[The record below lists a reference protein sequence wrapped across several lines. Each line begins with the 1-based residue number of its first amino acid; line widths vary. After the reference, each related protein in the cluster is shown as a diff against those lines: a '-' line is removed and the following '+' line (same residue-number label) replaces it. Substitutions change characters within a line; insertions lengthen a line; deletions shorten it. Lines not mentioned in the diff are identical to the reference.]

1 MSSNEERR
9 IPLCCEI
16 CLKNEIDVSSEMI
29 KVAAQKWLF
38 SLGITITLGR
48 HDPSKI
54 VCEKLKKYCDYIVI
68 EPAIPIKIV
77 KEYNEDFKNY
87 KSCKTNNNSNSND
100 IIDIKSND
108 DNLENHKNIDN
119 KDNIYNVNHIDTFD
133 HVDNNICKKLYPSHY
148 SVYELNR
155 FNDLNSCD
163 IKCSTQDNDITNNI
177 ISNSNIYDEKR
188 KRKKITPLKIVDE
201 NKKNKSLVSSLALSQ
216 NIVHTSNFSND
227 LIGKEKKNI
236 YEESNL
242 LFTVPIIGEKSISS
256 IEEDPIIL
264 PNFFCV
270 VHVVTYY
277 KNEEHMEEK
286 FNDVSEYDEDQEQIG
301 EKEKND
307 VPTYIQYI
315 LPHLRFHKLWDSL
328 YYEENIKRDL
338 LEYVSALMLFSTKK
352 VDCNMINYNH
362 LVLLYGPPGTGKTS
376 LCKALANKVCIRL
389 SNIYTTG
396 ILIELNTHT
405 LFSKWFSE
413 SGKQVL
419 KLFNKIKRMISE
431 YEENDI
437 FICLLID
444 EVESLSADRKRSIES
459 TDPSDTVRVVNT
471 LLTQID
477 SLKYYHNTLILTTS
491 NISEMIDEAFI
502 DRVDL
507 KQFIGLPNE
516 ECIYEIYKNCIDEL
530 IEKEI
535 IRLSTKIPNYE
546 RAKKLTKSYKDDDKE
561 EYING
566 YTLLKCAKLSEG
578 FSGRCLRR
586 IPFQAYAYFCQAT
599 LRFYN
604 CTNNNQEKV
613 LISLEEF
620 FIALQKAIH
629 KETINKS
636 KLSEQKNTKS

>member
-54 VCEKLKKYCDYIVI
+54 VCEKLKKNCDYIVI

-177 ISNSNIYDEKR
+177 ISNSNMYDEKR

-396 ILIELNTHT
+396 N
-405 LFSKWFSE
+405 
-413 SGKQVL
+413 
-419 KLFNKIKRMISE
+419 M
-431 YEENDI
+431 
-437 FICLLID
+437 
-444 EVESLSADRKRSIES
+444 
-459 TDPSDTVRVVNT
+459 
-471 LLTQID
+471 TQ
-477 SLKYYHNTLILTTS
+477 
-491 NISEMIDEAFI
+491 
-502 DRVDL
+502 
-507 KQFIGLPNE
+507 
-516 ECIYEIYKNCIDEL
+516 
-530 IEKEI
+530 
-535 IRLSTKIPNYE
+535 
-546 RAKKLTKSYKDDDKE
+546 
-561 EYING
+561 
-566 YTLLKCAKLSEG
+566 
-578 FSGRCLRR
+578 
-586 IPFQAYAYFCQAT
+586 
-599 LRFYN
+599 
-604 CTNNNQEKV
+604 
-613 LISLEEF
+613 
-620 FIALQKAIH
+620 
-629 KETINKS
+629 
-636 KLSEQKNTKS
+636 

>member
-177 ISNSNIYDEKR
+177 ISNSNMYDEKR

-389 SNIYTTG
+389 SNIYTTEY
-396 ILIELNTHT
+396 ILFIIPFIYIYIYIYNTHT

-586 IPFQAYAYFCQAT
+586 IPFQAYAYFCQA
-599 LRFYN
+599 
-604 CTNNNQEKV
+604 
-613 LISLEEF
+613 
-620 FIALQKAIH
+620 
-629 KETINKS
+629 
-636 KLSEQKNTKS
+636 

>member
-177 ISNSNIYDEKR
+177 ISNSNMYDEKR

-546 RAKKLTKSYKDDDKE
+546 RAKKLTKRKVFEK
-561 EYING
+561 N
-566 YTLLKCAKLSEG
+566 T
-578 FSGRCLRR
+578 FSSLCLFL
-586 IPFQAYAYFCQAT
+586 PSQ
-599 LRFYN
+599 
-604 CTNNNQEKV
+604 KV